1 MRRSLVVL
9 VCLVALTFV
18 VASCTQPGPPQPGN
32 PGQSSPPITVELRQE
47 WFPYAGFAG
56 ETSAAK
62 RFAKEQGIDLKVIP
76 GSEEVDPIKLVLSG
90 SAEFGVVGGD
100 LLVSAVAKGA
110 PLVAI
115 GVINYKTPSCF
126 IVRANSGIKTPADFA
141 GKRVGILP
149 GTNTERVYQLMMKR
163 AGVDRAKLKEIPV
176 PFELQTF
183 ILGQYDVR
191 PAFIYDET
199 VSLEQQKI
207 PYEVIDP
214 TKYGVNFTGTV
225 YFTRREVI
233 EKKRDVVQRLVNA
246 LAKGWEFALS
256 NPDAAIQDLVSA
268 YPDLKAERE
277 RRSLELAKPYFSGEG
292 GKPIYASAQT
302 WTEMIKGLE
311 EIGVIQPNSVRVE
324 QVWDDSFV
332 RRIYE

>member
-1 MRRSLVVL
+1 MRRRLMSWL
-9 VCLVALTFV
+9 CV
-18 VASCTQPGPPQPGN
+18 VAIVLSAASCYKTDPQPSQPGN
-32 PGQSSPPITVELRQE
+32 VTTAELRQE

-56 ETSAAK
+56 EVSAAK
-62 RFAKEQGIDLKVIP
+62 RFAKDQQLDLKVIP

-90 SAEFGVVGGD
+90 SADFGVVGGD

-115 GVINYKTPSCF
+115 GVINYKSPTCF
-126 IVRANSGIKTPADFA
+126 IVRANSGIKGPADFV

-163 AGVDRAKLKEIPV
+163 AGVDRGKVKETPI

-199 VSLEQQKI
+199 VSLEQQNI
-207 PYEVIDP
+207 PHEVIDP
-214 TKYGVNFTGTV
+214 SQYGVNFTGTV
-225 YFTRREVI
+225 YFTRRDVI
-233 EKKRDVVQRLVNA
+233 EQKRDLVQKLVNA
-246 LAKGWEFALS
+246 LVKGWVFALN
-256 NPDAAIQDLVSA
+256 NPDAAIEDLVST
-268 YPDLKAERE
+268 YPDLKAARE

-292 GKPIYASAQT
+292 GKPLYASAQT
-302 WTEMIKGLE
+302 WAAMIQGLE
-311 EIGVIQPNSVRVE
+311 EIGAIQANSVRVE
-324 QVWDDSFV
+324 QVWDDSLI
-332 RRIYE
+332 RRANE

>member
-1 MRRSLVVL
+1 MRRKLTAWISSVV
-9 VCLVALTFV
+9 V
-18 VASCTQPGPPQPGN
+18 VAAFVTACYKPATQPPENG
-32 PGQSSPPITVELRQE
+32 SPAAVELRQE
-47 WFPYAGFAG
+47 WFPYSGFAG
-56 ETSAAK
+56 EVSAAK
-62 RFAKEQGIDLKVIP
+62 RFAKDQQIDLKITP

-90 SAEFGVVGGD
+90 SADFGVVGGD
-100 LLVSAVAKGA
+100 LLVAAVAKGA

-115 GVINYKTPSCF
+115 GVINYKSPTCF
-126 IVRANSGIKTPADFA
+126 IVHANSGIKGPNDFI

-163 AGVDRAKLKEIPV
+163 AGVDRSKVKETPV

-214 TKYGVNFTGTV
+214 SKFGVNFTGTV
-225 YFTRREVI
+225 YFTRRDVI
-233 EKKRDVVQRLVNA
+233 EKKRDLVQKLVST
-246 LAKGWEFALS
+246 LAKGWDFALK
-256 NPDAAIQDLVSA
+256 NPDDAIQDLVGA
-268 YPDLKAERE
+268 YPDLKADRE
-277 RRSLELAKPYFSGEG
+277 RRSLELAKPYFSGED
-292 GKPIYASAQT
+292 GKPLYASAQT
-302 WTEMIKGLE
+302 WSAMIKGLE
-311 EIGVIQPNSVRVE
+311 EIGVITSNSVRVE

-332 RRIYE
+332 RRIYEQH